1 MTEILSAVREKMR
14 HADLGAF
21 LVSERNNRRY
31 LSGFTGS
38 AGLLLITPARQ
49 LLLTDSRYYEQVK
62 QQSPGWEL
70 VESGYA
76 MIQHVAELLPELGL
90 EEARIGFEPE
100 HLTVADFGLWQEA
113 LGNVELVA
121 AAGFVSEFRVV
132 KTADELA
139 DICRAAAIAD
149 AALSH
154 VLGLIEPGMTE
165 QEIAWEL
172 EVYMRTHGAEALAF
186 DLIIAT
192 GPNAALPH
200 ATATHRPA
208 ALGEVV
214 LIDMGCMVNGYR
226 SDMTRTFCLGQPAD
240 PEYLAVWETVDRA
253 NRAAVAG
260 LKPGASGKMIDSLAR
275 DVITQAG
282 YGDNFGHGLGHGVG
296 LAIHEDPFLSYRT
309 DAVLPAGAVLTVE
322 PGIYLP
328 GRFGV
333 RLEDMVALT
342 AAGPQ
347 ILTNTPKM
355 PVLNK

>member
-1 MTEILSAVREKMR
+1 MR
-14 HADLGAF
+14 RAELGAF
-21 LVSERNNRRY
+21 LVSEKNNRRY
-31 LSGFTGS
+31 LSGFSGS

-70 VESGYA
+70 VKSGYA
-76 MIQHVAELLPELGL
+76 MIQCVAELLPELGL
-90 EEARIGFEPE
+90 KGARIGFEADC
-100 HLTVADFGLWQEA
+100 LTVADFELWQEGLA
-113 LGNVELVA
+113 DTELVA
-121 AAGFVSEFRVV
+121 VSGFFSPFRAA
-132 KTADELA
+132 KTAAELET
-139 DICRAAAIAD
+139 IRHAAAIAD

-154 VLGLIEPGMTE
+154 VLGWIEPGMTE
-165 QEIAWEL
+165 KEIAWEL
-172 EVYMRTHGAEALAF
+172 EVYMRTHGADAPAF
-186 DLIIAT
+186 DLTVAT
-192 GPNAALPH
+192 GPNAAMPH
-200 ATATHRPA
+200 ATATQRQA
-208 ALGEVV
+208 TIGEVV

-260 LKPGASGKMIDSLAR
+260 LKAGASGKVIDSLAR

-296 LAIHEDPFLSYRT
+296 LAIHEDPFLSYRA
-309 DAVLPAGAVLTVE
+309 DVVLPVGAVLTIE

-342 AAGPQ
+342 AAGPE

-355 PVLNK
+355 PVLDR